1 MKMYRLDVAH
11 QVEALIG
18 GVEARNLFWLGF
30 IGVSCNG
37 LMWADGSFL
46 GCVFMHL
53 LLFVF

>member
-1 MKMYRLDVAH
+1 MKMYRLDVAQ

-18 GVEARNLFWLGF
+18 GVEARNLLWLGF
-30 IGVSCNG
+30 IGVRCNG